1 MLGQFSQGLFPIYV
15 LPQSCNI
22 IFNFYIFASILK
34 YMKHYSKKDI
44 NEMNRIY
51 RLNLINSCTGYKSAN
66 LIGTISTNKIYNVA
80 VFSSITHLGSDPAL
94 LTFIVRPTTVPRD
107 TYKNIID
114 TKQFTVNHINVDDI
128 EDAHH
133 TSSRYPEMISE
144 FDMTK
149 LEKEFKTE
157 LPIGVCHPGIHSPQT
172 GLVKNAPNCYWL
184 EKKPF
189 QSDLRKALGKEV
201 FCENDGNCFALSE
214 AIDGAG
220 KHYKIVY
227 GIILGSG
234 AGGGLVIDKQIVSG
248 PNGVAGEWG
257 HNQIPYFAAKK
268 ENFNSN
274 NAREAEVE
282 SFISGLGMAKR
293 FNKIYGKNLKTN
305 EIFELNRRHD
315 LDAERFVD
323 DFKLNLAMSLSTIIN
338 ILDPDAFIF
347 GGGVSNEIDFLSE
360 IENMV
365 KKFVIGKEYD
375 GVFLKPKFGDAS
387 GVRGAA
393 RLGRRTTY

>member
-1 MLGQFSQGLFPIYV
+1 MQIGIDVGATKIESVV
-15 LPQSCNI
+15 LEEDGNEKHRSRTACPKDYLTI
-22 IFNFYIFASILK
+22 INTIR
-34 YMKHYSKKDI
+34 DI
-44 NEMNRIY
+44 HN
-51 RLNLINSCTGYKSAN
+51 
-66 LIGTISTNKIYNVA
+66 
-80 VFSSITHLGSDPAL
+80 
-94 LTFIVRPTTVPRD
+94 
-107 TYKNIID
+107 
-114 TKQFTVNHINVDDI
+114 
-128 EDAHH
+128 
-133 TSSRYPEMISE
+133 
-144 FDMTK
+144 K
-149 LEKEFKTE
+149 LEKEFQTE

-172 GLVKNAPNCYWL
+172 GLVKNAPNCTWL

-189 QSDLRKALGKEV
+189 QSGLRKTLGKEV

-214 AIDGAG
+214 AIDGSG

-268 ENFNSN
+268 ENFSSN

-282 SFISGLGMAKR
+282 SFVSGLGMAKR
-293 FNKIYGKNLKTN
+293 FNKIYGKNLKTS

-315 LDAERFVD
+315 LDAERFID
-323 DFKLNLAMSLSTIIN
+323 EFKLNLAMSLSAIIN

-360 IENMV
+360 IESMV

-375 GVFLKPKFGDAS
+375 GVFLKPKYGDAS

>member
-1 MLGQFSQGLFPIYV
+1 MQIGIDVGATKIESVV
-15 LPQSCNI
+15 LEEDGNEKHRSRTECPKDYLAI
-22 IFNFYIFASILK
+22 INTI
-34 YMKHYSKKDI
+34 KDI
-44 NEMNRIY
+44 
-51 RLNLINSCTGYKSAN
+51 
-66 LIGTISTNKIYNVA
+66 
-80 VFSSITHLGSDPAL
+80 
-94 LTFIVRPTTVPRD
+94 
-107 TYKNIID
+107 
-114 TKQFTVNHINVDDI
+114 
-128 EDAHH
+128 HH
-133 TSSRYPEMISE
+133 
-144 FDMTK
+144 K
-149 LEKEFKTE
+149 LEKEFQTE

-172 GLVKNAPNCYWL
+172 GLVKNAPNCNWL

-214 AIDGAG
+214 AIDGSG

-268 ENFNSN
+268 ENFDSN

-293 FNKIYGKNLKTN
+293 FNKIYGKNLKTS
-305 EIFELNRRHD
+305 EIFEQNRKHELN
-315 LDAERFVD
+315 AERFID
-323 DFKLNLAMSLSTIIN
+323 EFKLNLAMSLSQIIN
-338 ILDPDAFIF
+338 ILDPDVFIF

-360 IENMV
+360 IESMV

-375 GVFLKPKFGDAS
+375 GVFLKPKYGDAS